1 MGEEVYGM
9 VGGNGEASEAGAL
22 FGFPVSHIRNLCWRF
37 FFFFFA
43 VINIFRI
50 RHTKCKVSYLLL
62 I

>member
-37 FFFFFA
+37 FFFFLQ
-43 VINIFRI
+43 
-50 RHTKCKVSYLLL
+50 LLTFL
-62 I
+62 ESGTPSAKSVTCC